1 MIDRMRTGRPEP
13 RIEPLADKTPK
24 SRSDAFRLAGR
35 RAKLDC
41 REGVERQPDLSGEA
55 DRMTEL
61 VVLALLDELALAHAK
76 TRLGC
81 VAVSVPNTT
90 ICEAS
95 KSPAGGM
102 TTGARGHRICGLG
115 LSSFCVAVLRGPPRF
130 VHAEIAADKHVMDR
144 VAGIEGVG
152 TSGLRQTG
160 DHHDPPRP

>member
-1 MIDRMRTGRPEP
+1 MIDRIGKGRPEP
-13 RIEPLADKTPK
+13 RIEPLTDKTPK
-24 SRSDAFRLAGR
+24 RRPDIFRLASGS
-35 RAKLDC
+35 AKLDC
-41 REGVERQPDLSGEA
+41 REGIERQLDLSGEA

-61 VVLALLDELALAHAK
+61 VVLALLYELALAHAK

-95 KSPAGGM
+95 KSLAGGI
-102 TTGARGHRICGLG
+102 TTGARGHRICGQG
-115 LSSFCVAVLRGPPRF
+115 RSSFHVAVLGRPPRF
-130 VHAEIAADKHVMDR
+130 VHAEVAADKHVMDR

-160 DHHDPPRP
+160 DHHDPP